1 MTTNPF
7 DLRGPEF
14 LAFFFVSSL
23 VVLFTLSAMRKR
35 RETRESFTFDLAQD
49 PYQIAYLRGGS
60 KHLIQTTVFSL
71 LDRKLLK
78 ARDVYLRTVDPK
90 SVEAVRRPLEK
101 AILQRYVV
109 EDKAATLFSDPDV
122 ASKAEDIGD
131 VLRDR
136 ELIPGDKQNS
146 HRLKLFWIGLMLLWG
161 TAGIKIYVAISR
173 GRFNF
178 IFLIILSIV
187 SAVLLWKML
196 HKSRTYAG
204 DSELKSLKEMFGRLY
219 KRRKSLEPYSGANE
233 LVLLAALFGLSALPP
248 RAAEMI
254 TPLHL
259 RPVSDSGSGCGSSCG
274 GGSDGGGSCGG
285 GCGGGCGGCG

>member
-1 MTTNPF
+1 MPTNPF

-14 LAFFFVSSL
+14 LAFFFVFALLVLITLNSL
-23 VVLFTLSAMRKR
+23 RKR
-35 RETRESFTFDLAQD
+35 AETRDPYTFDLAQD

-78 ARDVYLRTVDPK
+78 ARDSNLRTVDPQ
-90 SVEAVRRPLEK
+90 SVETVRRPLEK
-101 AILQRYVV
+101 AILQKYLR
-109 EDKAATLFSDPDV
+109 EDKAWTLFSDSDLTD
-122 ASKAEDIGD
+122 KAEDIGD
-131 VLRDR
+131 VLRER
-136 ELIPGDKQNS
+136 ELIPGDKQKS

-161 TAGIKIYVAISR
+161 VAGVKIAVAISR
-173 GRFNF
+173 GRYNF

-187 SAVLLWKML
+187 FAIVLWKIL
-196 HKSRTYAG
+196 HKHRTLAG
-204 DSELKSLKEMFGRLY
+204 DNEFKNLKAMFGRLH
-219 KRRKSLEPYSGANE
+219 RRRRELTPYSGTNE
-233 LVLLAALFGLSALPP
+233 LALLAALFGFSALPP

-254 TPLHL
+254 SPLHL